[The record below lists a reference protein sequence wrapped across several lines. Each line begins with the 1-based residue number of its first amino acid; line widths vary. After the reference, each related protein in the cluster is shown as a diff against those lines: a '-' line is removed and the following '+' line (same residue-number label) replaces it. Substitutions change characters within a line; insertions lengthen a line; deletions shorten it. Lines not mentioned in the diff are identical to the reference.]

1 MKVLKKIEIITRPEN
16 LEKIKK
22 VLAKNEY
29 SGMTV
34 TAVMGMG
41 HQDVPEKPEDF
52 EKLNEEMNLLPKVM
66 VMTVVWEEDLEEIL
80 YELQSGLTTG
90 SVGDGK
96 IFISTVDDVMRI
108 RNGER
113 GADIL

>member
-1 MKVLKKIEIITRPEN
+1 MKALKKIEIITRPEN
-16 LEKIKK
+16 LDKIKK
-22 VLAKNEY
+22 ILAKNEY

-34 TAVMGMG
+34 MAVMGAG
-41 HQDVPEKPEDF
+41 HQDSGADA
-52 EKLNEEMNLLPKVM
+52 EEFQEMNMDVNLLPKVM

-80 YELQSGLTTG
+80 YELQTNLTTG

-96 IFISTVDDVMRI
+96 IFISSVEDVMRI

>member
-1 MKVLKKIEIITRPEN
+1 MKALKKIEIITRPDN

-22 VLAKNEY
+22 ILAKNEY

-41 HQDVPEKPEDF
+41 HQAAGENGDNF
-52 EKLNEEMNLLPKVM
+52 EEMNMDMNLLPKVQ
-66 VMTVVWEEDLEEIL
+66 VMTVIWEEDLEEIL
-80 YELQSGLTTG
+80 YELQQSLTTG
-90 SVGDGK
+90 TVGDGK
-96 IFISTVDDVMRI
+96 IFISAVEDVMRI